1 MKDFMNSDKKT
12 KIRTAVVLWLA
23 TAGYMALIFFLSSRH
38 LHLPYLL
45 PVYFD
50 KLAHVLIYMPL
61 AFLLFISLRKS
72 GLNKY
77 IFLISFMLAGIYG
90 ITDELHQSFVPGRDA
105 AAADAVAD
113 FFGAILGS
121 LGASRV
127 KF

>member
-1 MKDFMNSDKKT
+1 MDSGKKK
-12 KIRTAVVLWLA
+12 KIWTAVALWLA
-23 TAGYMALIFFLSSRH
+23 TAVYMALIFFLSSRH
-38 LHLPYLL
+38 PHLPFLL
-45 PVYFD
+45 PGYFD

-61 AFLLFISLRKS
+61 AFLFFISLRKS

-77 IFLISFMLAGIYG
+77 IFVISFLLAGIYG

-113 FFGAILGS
+113 FLGAVIGS
-121 LGASRV
+121 FGASRV

>member
-1 MKDFMNSDKKT
+1 MDSDKKA
-12 KIRTAVVLWLA
+12 KIQTVVVLWLA

-38 LHLPYLL
+38 FHLPPIL
-45 PVYFD
+45 PGYFD
-50 KLAHVLIYMPL
+50 KLAHTLIYMPL
-61 AFLLFISLRKS
+61 AFLFFVSLRKS

-77 IFLISFMLAGIYG
+77 IFLISFLLAGIYG

-105 AAADAVAD
+105 AAADVVAD

-121 LGASRV
+121 FGASRV